1 MKNLEIKTR
10 REGKDPKY
18 AQNLKSVTT
27 FLNNSDDRITFINGN
42 SLSVEIYENGNCIF
56 LGDKEEFF
64 KKIKKWKHSIT
75 AQKNTLSMIS

>member
-10 REGKDPKY
+10 HEGKDHKY
-18 AQNLKSVTT
+18 TQNLKSVTT
-27 FLNNSDDRITFINGN
+27 FLNNSNDRITFTNGK

-64 KKIKKWKHSIT
+64 KQIKK
-75 AQKNTLSMIS
+75 